1 MTLTTVN
8 YDTASAPEL
17 LKQAKRVLDADPP
30 QSPAL
35 LLAAVNK
42 ALSEVAPG
50 EEPAAT
56 AKRLA
61 TERNRW
67 GIEAGYESLL
77 YYYEDSLDPDRFS
90 FWQAPGWE
98 WETHFWE
105 VADDLV
111 RILKEDNG

>member
-1 MTLTTVN
+1 MN
-8 YDTASAPEL
+8 
-17 LKQAKRVLDADPP
+17 ADPP

-50 EEPAAT
+50 EEPAA
-56 AKRLA
+56 AVKRLSV
-61 TERNRW
+61 EWNRW
-67 GIEAGYESLL
+67 GIEAGYESLCF
-77 YYYEDSLDPDRFS
+77 YYEDSLDPHRS
-90 FWQAPGWE
+90 GFWQAPEWE

-111 RILKEDNG
+111 RILRAGNA

>member
-1 MTLTTVN
+1 M
-8 YDTASAPEL
+8 
-17 LKQAKRVLDADPP
+17 
-30 QSPAL
+30 

-42 ALSEVAPG
+42 TLAEIAPG
-50 EEPAAT
+50 EDPAA
-56 AKRLA
+56 AIKRLA
-61 TERNRW
+61 SKWNRW

-77 YYYEDSLDPDRFS
+77 YYYEDSLDPIRFS

-111 RILKEDNG
+111 RILQEGNG